1 MILRAS
7 DGALFCIKK
16 RGFFINENFYP
27 YAAMY
32 MFSLNKSAYIIATAV
47 RKADIIIIFFKL
59 LSEKEVHLIERVYQ
73 KFRK

>member
-1 MILRAS
+1 M
-7 DGALFCIKK
+7 K
-16 RGFFINENFYP
+16 NFYP